1 MPWLRRRKPEA
12 ATPSPG
18 TPGEGRGGGS
28 ATSFRNP
35 QSKIRNGDPHPNPPP
50 EYRERGQRASGASS
64 FIDPATL
71 MRIKSL
77 ELRARIVVQ
86 GFLSGLH
93 RSPHHGFSVEFSEYR
108 QYSPGDDPRYL
119 DWKLFAR
126 SDRYYIKRF
135 EEETNLRCH
144 LLVDLSRSMGY
155 GSLKYTKVEYART
168 AAATLAYFLS
178 TQRDAAGLVTF
189 DEQIADYLPA
199 RYRPGHLH
207 RLMVCLG
214 RAVAGTSTDLA
225 SALEQ
230 VAATVRKRGMVVLIS
245 DLLVPT
251 DRLKTQL
258 GSLRSQGHEVVLL
271 RVLDPAEVDFTF
283 ERPAMFLDM
292 ESGKDLYVD
301 PSAAREQYRKNFTRH
316 DEAMRQACRD
326 LGIDLYVVNTAQPLE
341 LALFDFL
348 QSRLHSGRRVLRAGR
363 MGGGAGVGA
372 GVGAGGG
379 GGA

>member
-1 MPWLRRRKPEA
+1 MPWLRRFGFGGPA
-12 ATPSPG
+12 PSPG
-18 TPGEGRGGGS
+18 TPGGGSGGGAS
-28 ATSFRNP
+28 SIRHPQSQIRNP
-35 QSKIRNGDPHPNPPP
+35 KDPHPNPPP
-50 EYRERGQRASGASS
+50 EYRERGQRPGASS
-64 FIDPATL
+64 FIDPTTL

-155 GSLKYTKVEYART
+155 GSLPYTKVEYART
-168 AAATLAYFLS
+168 MAATLAYFLS

-189 DEQIADYLPA
+189 DEAIADYLPA

-207 RLMVCLG
+207 RLMVCLE
-214 RAVAGTSTDLA
+214 RAVAGTSTDLPA
-225 SALEQ
+225 ALEQ

-245 DLLVPT
+245 DLLVAT
-251 DRLKTQL
+251 ERLKTHL

-271 RVLDPAEVDFTF
+271 RVLDPAETDFNF
-283 ERPAMFLDM
+283 DKPAMFFDL
-292 ESGKDLYVD
+292 ESGKNLYVD
-301 PSAAREQYRKNFTRH
+301 PAAARAAYRGNFERH
-316 DEAMRQACRD
+316 AEGLRQVCRD
-326 LGIDLYVVNTAQPLE
+326 LGIDYYPVSTAQPLE

-363 MGGGAGVGA
+363 RGATGATGVAGAAGGGA
-372 GVGAGGG
+372 
-379 GGA
+379 